1 MNNELKKEI
10 RDYYLNN
17 MEELIPL
24 VTDMYAYTG
33 NVFLQELIVYPM
45 NEINYSLDN
54 HSLLEVLEAID
65 YENFNPF
72 HSWYKWDYNGNLI
85 SLDDET
91 LKEEYENCILEIL
104 DVLFTYIE
112 NEGLENAIND
122 LYLSNDLIE
131 IINNFNKNIE
141 EKKAYCIQFEIN
153 QLSLNKDFSKNSMEI
168 INNYKFITNEELINI
183 YEEFKSQTERD
194 MEY

>member
-10 RDYYLNN
+10 RGYYLNN
-17 MEELIPL
+17 IEELITL
-24 VTDMYAYTG
+24 VNDMYAYTG
-33 NVFLQELIVYPM
+33 DVFLQELIVYPM
-45 NEINYSLDN
+45 NEINYLLDN
-54 HSLLEVLEAID
+54 HSLIGILESID

-72 HSWYKWDYNGNLI
+72 ERWYKWDYNGNLI
-85 SLDDET
+85 SLDNEE
-91 LKEEYENCILEIL
+91 LEEEYKSCILEIL
-104 DVLFTYIE
+104 DVLFTYID

-141 EKKAYCIQFEIN
+141 EIKAYCIQFEIN
-153 QLSLNKDFSKNSMEI
+153 QLSLDKDFSKNSMEI

>member
-1 MNNELKKEI
+1 
-10 RDYYLNN
+10 
-17 MEELIPL
+17 
-24 VTDMYAYTG
+24 MYAYTG
-33 NVFLQELIVYPM
+33 NRTLEELIVYPM
-45 NEINYSLDN
+45 DEINYSLDN
-54 HSLLEVLEAID
+54 HSLLEVLESID

-72 HSWYKWDYNGNLI
+72 HRWYTWDYNGNLI
-85 SLDDET
+85 SLDDEE
-91 LKEEYENCILEIL
+91 LKDEYESCILEIL
-104 DVLFTYIE
+104 DVLFTYIY

-153 QLSLNKDFSKNSMEI
+153 QLSLDKDFSKNSMEI

>member
-10 RDYYLNN
+10 RGYYLNN
-17 MEELIPL
+17 MEELITL
-24 VTDMYAYTG
+24 VNDMYAYTG
-33 NVFLQELIVYPM
+33 DGTLEELIVYPM
-45 NEINYSLDN
+45 DEINYSLDN
-54 HSLLEVLEAID
+54 HSLLDILESID

-72 HSWYKWDYNGNLI
+72 HCWYRWDYNGNLI
-85 SLDDET
+85 SLDDEE
-91 LKEEYENCILEIL
+91 LKDEYKSCILEIL
-104 DVLFTYIE
+104 DVLFTYIDH
-112 NEGLENAIND
+112 EGLENAIND
-122 LYLSNDLIE
+122 FYLSDDLIE

-141 EKKAYCIQFEIN
+141 EIKAYCIQFEIN

-183 YEEFKSQTERD
+183 YEEFKSQTKRD

>member
-10 RDYYLNN
+10 RGYYLNN
-17 MEELIPL
+17 IEELITL
-24 VTDMYAYTG
+24 VNDMYVYTG
-33 NVFLQELIVYPM
+33 DVFLQELIVYPM
-45 NEINYSLDN
+45 DEINYSLDN
-54 HSLLEVLEAID
+54 HTLKEILESID

-72 HSWYKWDYNGNLI
+72 HSWYKWDYNCNLI
-85 SLDDET
+85 SLSNEQ
-91 LKEEYENCILEIL
+91 LEEEYKNCILEIL
-104 DVLFTYIE
+104 DVLFTYID
-112 NEGLENAIND
+112 NEGIENAIND
-122 LYLSNDLIE
+122 FYLSDDIIE

-141 EKKAYCIQFEIN
+141 EIKAYCIQFEIN
-153 QLSLNKDFSKNSMEI
+153 QLPLNKDFSKNSMEI

>member
-10 RDYYLNN
+10 RGYYLNN
-17 MEELIPL
+17 MEEWIIL
-24 VTDMYAYTG
+24 VNDMYAYTG
-33 NVFLQELIVYPM
+33 NRTLEELIVYPM
-45 NEINYSLDN
+45 DEINYSLDN
-54 HSLLEVLEAID
+54 HSLLEVLESID

-72 HSWYKWDYNGNLI
+72 HRWYTWDYNGNLI
-85 SLDDET
+85 SLDDEE
-91 LKEEYENCILEIL
+91 LKDEYESCILEIL
-104 DVLFTYIE
+104 DVLFTYIY

-153 QLSLNKDFSKNSMEI
+153 QLSLDKDFSKNSMEI